1 MYIEL
6 QLFMEEWLRDLQC
19 KRSDPANAFI
29 AFIYFLFFFLITTQS
44 EAERVKRGVV
54 ITLSINHR

>member
-19 KRSDPANAFI
+19 KGSDPANAFI
-29 AFIYFLFFFLITTQS
+29 VFIYFFFFFNYDTI
-44 EAERVKRGVV
+44 
-54 ITLSINHR
+54 